1 MTVSVQAAVGDESF
15 RAELPS
21 PARMDTHGWLVA
33 CPVPENEYT
42 CSDNGVEQLQKDNGH
57 VCFTDTS
64 SLVPVDSILAPQP
77 RSMQSIVSY
86 LPRKGWLKLSMLI
99 SPTG

>member
-1 MTVSVQAAVGDESF
+1 MPVSIQAAVGAESV

-21 PARMDTHGWLVA
+21 VARMDTHGWLIA
-33 CPVPENEYT
+33 CPVPKNEYT

-57 VCFTDTS
+57 VSFTGTS
-64 SLVPVDSILAPQP
+64 SLVSNDSILAPQP